1 MLNLCLV
8 KLAFAQGIIHS
19 VSSTYTF
26 IFPEL
31 RFLVSQKHQIHDK
44 MAMPDREIFSVYPQW
59 WYFKQY
65 VWCNPNYMTHS
76 FKTETRVFQHVHQFD
91 ASVWSVLEILSNMTL
106 WMHKKAKR
114 TNKQKKTMLHLWQQQ
129 NTNLCADTSLMSVT
143 GAMSLLMYNQERW

>member
-44 MAMPDREIFSVYPQW
+44 MAMPDREIFSVEVMVLQTIRLVQSKLHDPQ
-59 WYFKQY
+59 
-65 VWCNPNYMTHS
+65 
-76 FKTETRVFQHVHQFD
+76 
-91 ASVWSVLEILSNMTL
+91 L
-106 WMHKKAKR
+106 
-114 TNKQKKTMLHLWQQQ
+114 
-129 NTNLCADTSLMSVT
+129 
-143 GAMSLLMYNQERW
+143 